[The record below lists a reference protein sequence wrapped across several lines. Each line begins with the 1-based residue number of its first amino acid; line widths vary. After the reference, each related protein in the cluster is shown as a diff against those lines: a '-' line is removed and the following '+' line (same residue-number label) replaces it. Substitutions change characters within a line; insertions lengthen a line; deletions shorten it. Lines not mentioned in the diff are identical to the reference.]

1 MKWLYQY
8 IAAQPLL
15 TILLS
20 VLWIS
25 TVLSQLPQFR
35 PHYFQSDTIQHG
47 VSSSLHVGI
56 GDINGD
62 LLDDIVIS
70 NQGRTLHVYY
80 QMGVGKGFI
89 KGPVLPVSH
98 PPFYTLAIADFDA
111 NYRAD
116 IFLGNYHN
124 PHQLLLNPAYP
135 TFQRIRIPADNTYP
149 QSIAIADYDH
159 NGWLD
164 IFIANDIAANTILFQ
179 DSAASFRKETSF
191 LRAPEDFLHAAGNYG
206 VALTDVNG
214 DHRLDLYIAK
224 CFPGENDTL
233 SPLRLNQLYLQDS
246 TGSYVL
252 DSTNQWQLQFG
263 AQSWTANFG
272 DLDNDGDFD
281 ALVTHHDRAS
291 YVLENTGNHFVRREH
306 SANIHID
313 NYPIQSVL
321 YDIDNNGYLDIII
334 GGFPAYIYL
343 NFGNWQFRPLRDAYD
358 LYPPSSL
365 TVGDLNNDGF
375 ADILTNHYLESQ
387 ATLPDRVFF
396 NSPNDNHFIRI
407 RLIAPPPNT
416 DAIGSIVRLKS
427 GGQWQLRLVESGIG
441 YGIANSTILHFGLG
455 SATIVDSLIIYWH
468 DGDTSLYTH
477 LQADGTWILHKRDT
491 QCAQF
496 LPQDDVITYD
506 ICPGDSVV
514 LSIPRGAKPLYWS
527 GLQDTTATVTVRRT
541 ANYRAFYRD
550 SSGCLRYSPLY
561 VVRVNPVWTPE
572 VSLPSPTHA
581 CRGTELTA
589 IRRDSNLLWWNALD
603 VDTLQISRDTSLWYS
618 YRYLCTTAFSDT
630 LHYQFYPTPSPPPIG
645 DTVDDS
651 ILDTLIIDNDSAF
664 CQWYTSDTSVQPFF
678 TGDTLHLSSIP
689 EQIHE
694 LYVRQCMYYPLPDER
709 CGLSLDALGKGGYHV
724 DHKNVS
730 VFFEVFETLD
740 LIELKTYADKAGPRR
755 LLIYDA
761 SDSLVWGRTYDI
773 QSGLNALPIYQRLTP
788 GTYRITTDTTTNLL
802 HLGTKSP
809 QLLRHSNA
817 VIYPLQCSSF
827 LRITH
832 TDLAQFNYYYFY
844 DWKVAPVPLECCSE
858 RKKLILKRISTSNK
872 SVLSSSGTFQLYPNP
887 LPYGHTLY
895 VQWDDSNA
903 PLKSNTLHF
912 DVRDIYGKVLQSGI
926 LHSPSHRTAL
936 PVQLPSAGTYIVS
949 LHAQGK
955 PPVSTVLIVLP

>member
-1 MKWLYQY
+1 MKWLYRY
-8 IAAQPLL
+8 GTAHPLL
-15 TILLS
+15 TILIS

-25 TVLSQLPQFR
+25 TGLSQLPKFR
-35 PHYFQSDTIQHG
+35 PHYFQSDTIEHG

-70 NQGRTLHVYY
+70 DQGRTLHVFY
-80 QMGVGKGFI
+80 QMGDGKGFI

-111 NYRAD
+111 NYRED

-135 TFQRIRIPADNTYP
+135 NYQRIRIPADNTYP
-149 QSIAIADYDH
+149 QSIAVADYDH

-164 IFIANDIAANTILFQ
+164 LFIANDIAANTFLFQ

-191 LRAPEDFLHAAGNYG
+191 LRAPEEFLHAAGNYG

-224 CFPGENDTL
+224 CFPGENDST

-246 TGSYVL
+246 SGRYVL
-252 DSTNQWQLQFG
+252 DSANHWQLQFG

-291 YVLENTGNHFVRREH
+291 YVLENTGNHFVRRDQ

-313 NYPIQSVL
+313 DYPIQSVL
-321 YDIDNNGYLDIII
+321 YDIDNNGYLDIVI

-343 NFGNWQFRPLRDAYD
+343 NFGNWHFRPLLHAYD

-387 ATLPDRVFF
+387 AILPDRVFF

-427 GGQWQLRLVESGIG
+427 GGQWQMRLVESGIG

-455 SATIVDSLIIYWH
+455 SASVVDSLVIYWH
-468 DGDTSLYTH
+468 DGDTTLYTH
-477 LQADGTWILHKRDT
+477 LQADGTWILPKRDT
-491 QCAQF
+491 QCAHF
-496 LPQDDVITYD
+496 LSPHDVVTYD

-514 LSIPRGAKPLYWS
+514 LSIPKGAKLLYWS
-527 GLQDTTATVTVRRT
+527 GLVDTSASITVRRT

-561 VVRVNPVWTPE
+561 VVRQNPIGTPE
-572 VSLPSPTHA
+572 VDLPVKFHVCT
-581 CRGTELTA
+581 GTELVA
-589 IRRDSNLLWWNALD
+589 IRRDSNLLWWNTFD
-603 VDTLQISRDTSLWYS
+603 VDTLRINSDTSLWFS
-618 YRYLCTTAFSDT
+618 YHHACTTTHSDT
-630 LHYQFYPTPSPPPIG
+630 LHYEFYPTPPPPAIG
-645 DTVDDS
+645 DTVDES
-651 ILDTLIIDNDSAF
+651 MGDTIIIDNENAL
-664 CQWYTSDTSVQPFF
+664 CQWYTSDTSTIPLFI
-678 TGDTLHLSSIP
+678 GDTLALSSVP
-689 EQIHE
+689 EQIHT
-694 LYVRQCMYYPLPDER
+694 LYVRQCRNYPLPSEQ
-709 CGLSLDALGKGGYHV
+709 CGLSLDALGKGGYHI

-730 VFFEVFETLD
+730 VYFEVFETLD
-740 LIELKTYADKAGPRR
+740 LIELKTYTDKAGPRR

-761 SDSLVWGRTYDI
+761 RDSLIWAKTYDI
-773 QSGLNALPIYQRLTP
+773 REGRNTLPIYQRLTP
-788 GTYRITTDTTTNLL
+788 GTYRITTDTSTNLI
-802 HLGTKSP
+802 HFGTKSP

-817 VIYPLQCSSF
+817 VIYPLQCGT
-827 LRITH
+827 LMRITH

-844 DWKVAPVPLECCSE
+844 GWKVAPAPLECCSE
-858 RKKLILKRISTSNK
+858 RKKLHLKRLSTSNN
-872 SVLSSSGTFQLYPNP
+872 STVSSAGPFRIYPNP
-887 LPYGHTLY
+887 LAYGQELY
-895 VQWDDSNA
+895 VQLNDS
-903 PLKSNTLHF
+903 SFSRDNTIYYA
-912 DVRDIYGKVLQSGI
+912 VRDLYGRILYRGT
-926 LHSPSHRTAL
+926 LHSPTQRVAL
-936 PVQLPSAGTYIVS
+936 PIKPLSTGTYIIS
-949 LHAQGK
+949 LRAHDLE
-955 PPVSTVLIVLP
+955 PVSAVLIVLP